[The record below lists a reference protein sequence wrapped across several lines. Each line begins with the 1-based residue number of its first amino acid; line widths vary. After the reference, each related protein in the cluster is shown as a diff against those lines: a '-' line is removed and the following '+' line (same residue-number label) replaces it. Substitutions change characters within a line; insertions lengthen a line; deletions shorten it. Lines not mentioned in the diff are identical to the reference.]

1 MSLSRL
7 ASFLQYLGGRIAAS
21 RLGECWQRWEKDA
34 VEAARAEKEKDYI
47 ALEGIDAHTARL
59 WKMLIGSCVGLLAWA
74 IVFPLDV
81 VSVAEG
87 TVEPSAR
94 LQKVQHLEGGIVRE
108 LLIKEGEKV
117 EKGQEL
123 VRLEPTQSNADY
135 GEVDARLTALKA
147 DQLRLEAESAGTRTF
162 RMPKDFARLHAD
174 VATRAEKLFAAR
186 RETLQANLAAHE
198 RAIAEISARLKHARA
213 SHQLAVEQVAIGNK
227 LLAQELSNRYEQ
239 IDREKEE
246 NALLSRIR
254 EDEQAIG
261 KAQSEMAA
269 VRNKFDEDVRKE
281 LSDVRRQIEEMSNRG
296 DKFRDQLTRTGLRA
310 PMTGVVKQLY
320 VNNIGAVV
328 PAGGTVLDLVP
339 GDGQIIVESKL
350 PPQDVGFV
358 RVGQKAFVQLAS
370 AEATRYGRIEGK
382 VVHVSPDSVIN
393 KDSPA
398 GQGLPVYY
406 IVRVAADQDHFGDRD
421 MRYDLTPGVQVTA
434 GIVTGSRTVLTYL
447 LYPIFRTMPFA
458 MTER

>member
-1 MSLSRL
+1 MKRL
-7 ASFLQYLGGRIAAS
+7 LERIAAS
-21 RLGECWQRWEKDA
+21 PLGARWQQWETDA
-34 VEAARAEKEKDYI
+34 AAAARTEKEKDYL
-47 ALEGIDAHTARL
+47 ALESIDAHTTRL
-59 WKMLIGSCVGLLAWA
+59 WYGQVSVCVAMFLWA
-74 IVFPLDV
+74 AVFPVDV

-87 TVEPSAR
+87 TVEPSSK

-108 LLIKEGEKV
+108 LLIKEGDKV

-123 VRLEPTQSNADY
+123 VRLEPTQSTADF

-147 DQLRLEAESAGTRTF
+147 DQLRLAAESSGSRSF
-162 RMPKDFARLHAD
+162 RLPGDFARKYPD
-174 VATRAEKLFAAR
+174 VASRAEKLFLAR
-186 RETLQANLAAHE
+186 RETLFSTLAAHE
-198 RAIAEISARLKHARA
+198 RAVAEISARLKHTRER
-213 SHQLAVEQVAIGNK
+213 HQLAAEQVAIGKK
-227 LLAQELSNRYEQ
+227 LLAEELSNRYEQ
-239 IDREKEE
+239 IDREKES
-246 NALLSRIR
+246 NSLLSRIR
-254 EDEQAIG
+254 EDEEAIE
-261 KAQSEMAA
+261 KARSEMSA

-296 DKFRDQLTRTGLRA
+296 DKFRDQLSRTELRA
-310 PMTGVVKQLY
+310 PMAGVVKQLY

-339 GDGQIIVESKL
+339 GDGQIIIESKL

-406 IVRVAADQDHFGDRD
+406 IVRVAAGQDHFGDHG

-458 MTER
+458 LTER